1 MMIGLP
7 VVKAHLRVRHD
18 QEDDYIQLLVDAAA
32 QSFNDQTNRTLVDPA
47 AGLPDPLGNALHPTK
62 AIQQGMLL
70 LVGHWYVNREDVV
83 IGTIATALPR
93 ATEFLWRPYRWV
105 NVG

>member
-1 MMIGLP
+1 MIDLA

-18 QEDDYIQLLVDAAA
+18 LEDDYIQVLVDAAA
-32 QSFNDQTNRTLVDPA
+32 QSFNDQSNRVLVAPEES
-47 AGLPDPLGNALHPTK
+47 LPDPVGNALYPTK
-62 AIQQGMLL
+62 AIQQGILL

-105 NVG
+105 NVA

>member
-1 MMIGLP
+1 MIDMA

-18 QEDDYIQLLVDAAA
+18 QEDAYIQLLVDAAA
-32 QSFNDQTNRTLVDPA
+32 QSFNDQTNRRLIAPGV
-47 AGLPDPLGNALHPTK
+47 GLPDPLSNALHPTK

>member
-1 MMIGLP
+1 MIGLSM
-7 VVKAHLRVRHD
+7 VKAHLRVRHD
-18 QEDDYIQLLVDAAA
+18 HEDEYIQALADAAA
-32 QSFNDQTNRTLVDPA
+32 QAFNDQTNRTLVEPTE
-47 AGLPDPLGNALHPTK
+47 GLPDPLGNALHPTK
-62 AIQQGMLL
+62 AIQQGILL

-83 IGTIATALPR
+83 IGTIATSLPK

>member
-1 MMIGLP
+1 MMIDP
-7 VVKAHLRVRHD
+7 VMVKAHLRVRHAL
-18 QEDDYIQLLVDAAA
+18 EDAYINGLVAAAA
-32 QSFNDQTNRTLVDPA
+32 QAFNDQTNRTLIEPTEP
-47 AGLPDPLGNALHPTK
+47 LPDPVGNALHPTK

-93 ATEFLWRPYRWV
+93 ATDFLWRPYRWV

>member
-1 MMIGLP
+1 MIDP
-7 VVKAHLRVRHD
+7 ITVKAHLRVRHSH
-18 QEDDYIQLLVDAAA
+18 EDDYIQVLVDAAA
-32 QSFNDQTNRTLVDPA
+32 QAFNDQTNRVLVDPEVP
-47 AGLPDPLGNALHPTK
+47 LPDPVGNALHPTK

-83 IGTIATALPR
+83 IGTIATALPK
-93 ATEFLWRPYRWV
+93 ATEFLWRPYRWM

>member
-1 MMIGLP
+1 MIVELGI
-7 VVKAHLRVRHD
+7 VKAHLRVRHSL
-18 QEDDYIQLLVDAAA
+18 EDGYIQMLVEAAA
-32 QSFNDQTNRTLVDPA
+32 QSFNDQTNRMLIAVDQP
-47 AGLPDPLGNALHPTK
+47 LPDPVGNALRVTK
-62 AIQQGMLL
+62 AIQQGILL

-83 IGTIATALPR
+83 IGTIATALPK

>member
-1 MMIGLP
+1 MIELAM
-7 VVKAHLRVRHD
+7 VKTHLRVRHD
-18 QEDDYIQLLVDAAA
+18 HDDGYIQVLIDAAA
-32 QSFNDQTNRTLVDPA
+32 QSFNDQTNRTLIAPDGA
-47 AGLPDPLGNALHPTK
+47 LPDPVGNALKPTK
-62 AIQQGMLL
+62 AIQQGILL

-83 IGTIATALPR
+83 IGTIATALPK

>member
-1 MMIGLP
+1 MIDP
-7 VVKAHLRVRHD
+7 VIVKAHLRVRH
-18 QEDDYIQLLVDAAA
+18 ELENEYIQSLVDAAA
-32 QSFNDQTNRTLVDPA
+32 QAFNDQTNRSLVELGA
-47 AGLPDPLGNALHPTK
+47 ALPSPLGNALHPTK

-83 IGTIATALPR
+83 IGTIATSLPK
-93 ATEFLWRPYRWV
+93 ATAFLWQPYRWV